1 MEGSATPILNKIVNE
16 ISQIKELTEN
26 ARRTLLLISQ
36 QENHIHLDS
45 SLSSL
50 EIIATVVLRYV
61 RDNRSRIDKDWFILS
76 KGHAAP
82 AYYAILSEIGIIDK
96 QELFNIN
103 SVNSILQ
110 NHPDTSTP
118 KVDMST
124 GSLGQGISFAVGVA
138 AWIKMR
144 GGKGRVFVV
153 MGDGEQDEGQVWE
166 AITHAATLKLNN
178 LIVIV
183 DNNEHQLDGK
193 VEDVKPK
200 HYMPFV
206 WRAIGWRVLWCD
218 GHNISSIILAIE
230 EALESDEPVV
240 IFAKTSKNNS
250 NGNGIEGAKRVN
262 SWREDYIS

>member
-1 MEGSATPILNKIVNE
+1 M
-16 ISQIKELTEN
+16 KELTEN
-26 ARRTLLLISQ
+26 ARKILLMLSQ
-36 QENHIHLDS
+36 HENHIHLDS

-50 EIIATVVLRYV
+50 EIIATIVLRYM
-61 RDNRSRIDKDWFILS
+61 RSSTNKVDKDWFILS

-82 AYYAILSEIGIIDK
+82 AYYAILSEIGVISK

-103 SVNSILQ
+103 SVKSILQ
-110 NHPDTSTP
+110 NHPDVSIP
-118 KVDMST
+118 RVDMST
-124 GSLGQGISFAVGVA
+124 GSLGQGISFAIGVA
-138 AWIKMR
+138 TWIKMC
-144 GGKGRVFVV
+144 GGRGRVFVI

-183 DNNEHQLDGK
+183 DNNESQLDGALN
-193 VEDVKPK
+193 DVKPK

-230 EALESDEPVV
+230 EALESDRPVV
-240 IFAKTSKNNS
+240 IFAKTSKKTS
-250 NGNGIEGAKRVN
+250 GEGSKHVN
-262 SWREDYIS
+262 S